1 MSKKTF
7 LILLVIS
14 LFALF
19 LNVYEKST
27 VPPSFNA
34 DEAAFG
40 YNVYSLSQTG
50 KDEYGNFLPLRLK
63 SFGDYKMPLYSYL
76 SIPFVGLF
84 GLSENSVRMLNTVL
98 VFLFPFLVYCLVKEL
113 FDKKN
118 TALVSSALVGLS
130 WGLHSIGRQAH
141 EAYLSVFLIAS
152 TLLFFLRL
160 IKKITAK
167 DTVLFLLSLT
177 LLLFSYQTG
186 RLFGILFLL
195 LSFFYFL
202 KIKGG
207 KRIVLFTLLILL
219 LFGITDLI
227 NQPKR
232 VGNLLFFNTP
242 GFALKIN
249 ELRSEGGSRLF
260 YNKISVGK
268 REFLKSYVK
277 YFSPPFLF
285 LSGDDN
291 PRFGFDDMG
300 PISVLE
306 YVFLFIGLYYLFRKK
321 ERYRYL
327 LLILLLISP
336 VPAAL
341 SWAGISL
348 TRSLFV
354 LIPIL
359 IIASYGVIQLY
370 KEFPKKYALF
380 LLFALILAETSLLFY
395 TWDFYL
401 NHYPKRALVIR
412 AWQPG
417 YRELTSY
424 IKENYEKY
432 DHFYITRKNG
442 QPYIFLLAYLQF
454 PPEKYQKQA
463 QLSAPDEYGFGQV
476 DRFDKFVF
484 NTNISKEDKRY
495 VVIGYPE
502 DFTEL
507 KITPGKKIRSG
518 TEEIFGIYEK
528 IR

>member
-14 LFALF
+14 LFA
-19 LNVYEKST
+19 
-27 VPPSFNA
+27 
-34 DEAAFG
+34 
-40 YNVYSLSQTG
+40 
-50 KDEYGNFLPLRLK
+50 
-63 SFGDYKMPLYSYL
+63 
-76 SIPFVGLF
+76 
-84 GLSENSVRMLNTVL
+84 
-98 VFLFPFLVYCLVKEL
+98 FLVYCLVKEL

-167 DTVLFLLSLT
+167 DTVLF
-177 LLLFSYQTG
+177 FSYQTG

-277 YFSPPFLF
+277 YFSPQFLF
-285 LSGDDN
+285 LSGDEN

-321 ERYRYL
+321 E
-327 LLILLLISP
+327 
-336 VPAAL
+336 
-341 SWAGISL
+341 
-348 TRSLFV
+348 
-354 LIPIL
+354 
-359 IIASYGVIQLY
+359 
-370 KEFPKKYALF
+370 
-380 LLFALILAETSLLFY
+380 
-395 TWDFYL
+395 
-401 NHYPKRALVIR
+401 
-412 AWQPG
+412 
-417 YRELTSY
+417 
-424 IKENYEKY
+424 
-432 DHFYITRKNG
+432 
-442 QPYIFLLAYLQF
+442 
-454 PPEKYQKQA
+454 
-463 QLSAPDEYGFGQV
+463 
-476 DRFDKFVF
+476 
-484 NTNISKEDKRY
+484 
-495 VVIGYPE
+495 
-502 DFTEL
+502 
-507 KITPGKKIRSG
+507 
-518 TEEIFGIYEK
+518 TEEK
-528 IR
+528 